1 MGFITQ
7 EDLSEFDILDKVAV
21 YCPDSYGFTGNLYIT
36 DRELVKPLTNVGSA
50 HAMKYILSGGVM
62 EVPDDKDSPKV

>member
-1 MGFITQ
+1 
-7 EDLSEFDILDKVAV
+7 LDKVAV

-36 DRELVKPLTNVGSA
+36 DKELVRTLPGVGSA

-62 EVPDDKDSPKV
+62 EVPDEKSK